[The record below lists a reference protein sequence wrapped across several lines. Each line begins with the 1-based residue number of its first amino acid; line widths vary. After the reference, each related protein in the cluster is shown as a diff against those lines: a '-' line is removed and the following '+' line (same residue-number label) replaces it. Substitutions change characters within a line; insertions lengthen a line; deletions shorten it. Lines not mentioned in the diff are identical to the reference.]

1 MLGQHAPD
9 WRRGC
14 RPRGLN
20 HSAIVNPKLREIHS
34 LLGRQRVSGRD
45 DLEVFGRRDDNPD
58 FRAVLRPD
66 CRPPATG
73 LALVSV
79 DNVSLIIDPHG
90 VSSYASSSPRNRDVG
105 CRSKFARTAVGLP
118 QIPPRS
124 SNAGA
129 PVRWPGLAST
139 CDSRQIRPTPAT
151 LSGPWRGDSVIG
163 LSGRC
168 ALLPWWLCWLNCRS
182 LLSACKRLLQGFK
195 FTGQRRDVV
204 GQPLN
209 LGPIG

>member
-1 MLGQHAPD
+1 MASGRVSPGARCFDIHAAMAMACSGRT
-9 WRRGC
+9 RRC
-14 RPRGLN
+14 TRGLN
-20 HSAIVNPKLREIHS
+20 HSAIVNPKLGELHR

-58 FRAVLRPD
+58 FRAVLTTD

-129 PVRWPGLAST
+129 PVRWPGLPST
-139 CDSRQIRPTPAT
+139 MTAGKSRTA
-151 LSGPWRGDSVIG
+151 WVIVAG
-163 LSGRC
+163 
-168 ALLPWWLCWLNCRS
+168 
-182 LLSACKRLLQGFK
+182 
-195 FTGQRRDVV
+195 
-204 GQPLN
+204 
-209 LGPIG
+209 